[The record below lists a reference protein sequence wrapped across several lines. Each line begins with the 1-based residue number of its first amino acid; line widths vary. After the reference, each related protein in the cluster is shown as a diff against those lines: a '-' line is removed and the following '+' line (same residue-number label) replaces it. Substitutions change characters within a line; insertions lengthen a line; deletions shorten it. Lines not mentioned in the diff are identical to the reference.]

1 MPYLA
6 VVQEA
11 AGMPLEGRAGGSVA
25 VAYPEAQAGGPM
37 KGGAW
42 KVWLVCGDCF
52 LIGAGLGSARSP
64 PVPLVPHS
72 NPRNGWDS
80 VVNIEARISL
90 SSPRLL

>member
-1 MPYLA
+1 MKQVAVLA
-6 VVQEA
+6 SGEGSVPCIIIAQEA

-52 LIGAGLGSARSP
+52 LIGAGLGSAARCP
-64 PVPLVPHS
+64 PAPLLLKS
-72 NPRNGWDS
+72 NSQNG
-80 VVNIEARISL
+80 
-90 SSPRLL
+90 

>member
-1 MPYLA
+1 MKQVAVLA
-6 VVQEA
+6 SGEGSVPCIIIAQEA

-52 LIGAGLGSARSP
+52 LIGAGWGWLRGAP
-64 PVPLVPHS
+64 GVPFLLHS
-72 NPRNGWDS
+72 DSQNG
-80 VVNIEARISL
+80 
-90 SSPRLL
+90 